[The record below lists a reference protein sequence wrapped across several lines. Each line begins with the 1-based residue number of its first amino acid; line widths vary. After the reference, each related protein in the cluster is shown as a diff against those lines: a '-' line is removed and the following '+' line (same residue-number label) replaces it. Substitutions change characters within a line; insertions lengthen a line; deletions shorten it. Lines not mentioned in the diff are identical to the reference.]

1 MENVKETFLVEDE
14 NGKEI
19 VATVITRIKVEDT
32 DLEYLIYSIDDEK
45 DNRNV
50 PDEEKHVIIMA
61 ARVDKNDKGE
71 EILSN
76 IEDEEE
82 KQAIYDAFTESYN
95 KAMNK

>member
-14 NGKEI
+14 KGKEL

-45 DNRNV
+45 DTRNV
-50 PDEEKHVIIMA
+50 PENDKHVIIMA
-61 ARVDKNDKGE
+61 AKVNKDENGDE
-71 EILSN
+71 YLTN

-82 KQAIYDAFTESYN
+82 KKAIYDAFTESYN
-95 KAMNK
+95 KAMTK